1 MTGILSMSGNVNTFF
16 FQCSQRDNESNA
28 GDSLTLSE
36 GIKEIMKGLRVKP
49 EWVMKDLLLLQT

>member
-16 FQCSQRDNESNA
+16 FQGSQRDNESNA

-49 EWVMKDLLLLQT
+49 E